1 MTSPQYQPAP
11 PAPNGT
17 GEAPLWAPLYGAS
30 LPQAFQRF
38 FKKYADFTGR
48 ASRSEYW
55 WWALVAAIVGIVLEV
70 LALALGGAGATVN
83 PDGTSTPGPLFWL
96 PGLLIAVWGLG
107 TLIPHLALT
116 WRRLHDANL
125 AGPFFFLGLIP
136 IVGWIILLIFVLLPS
151 KPEGARFDRPR
162 A

>member
-1 MTSPQYQPAP
+1 MTSPQYPTAPAA
-11 PAPNGT
+11 PA
-17 GEAPLWAPLYGAS
+17 GETPLWAPLYGAS
-30 LPQAFQRF
+30 LGQAVQRF

-55 WWALVAAIVGIVLEV
+55 WWYLVSFVVIIVLEILAGV
-70 LALALGGAGATVN
+70 LGAAGASVN
-83 PDGTSTPGPLFWL
+83 EDGTSTPGPLFWVATI
-96 PGLLIAVWGLG
+96 LLIVWGLG
-107 TLIPHLALT
+107 TIVPHLALT

-136 IVGWIILLIFVLLPS
+136 FVGGIIVLVLTLLPS
-151 KPEGARFDRPR
+151 KPEGARFDRPT

>member
-1 MTSPQYQPAP
+1 MTSPQYPTAP
-11 PAPNGT
+11 PAAPA
-17 GEAPLWAPLYGAS
+17 GEAPLWAPLYGAT
-30 LPQAFQRF
+30 LPQAVRRF

-55 WWALVAAIVGIVLEV
+55 WWYLVTIVVVVVLEV
-70 LALALGGAGATVN
+70 LSVTLGSAGGTVN
-83 PDGTSTPGPLFWL
+83 ADGTSTPGPLFWL
-96 PGLLIAVWGLG
+96 PALLIVVWGLG
-107 TLIPHLALT
+107 TIVPHLALT

-136 IVGWIILLIFVLLPS
+136 FVGGIIVLVLVLLPS

>member
-1 MTSPQYQPAP
+1 VTSPQYQPAP
-11 PAPNGT
+11 PAQGGT
-17 GEAPLWAPLYGAS
+17 GETPLWAPLYGAS

-55 WWALVAAIVGIVLEV
+55 WWYLVTIIVAIVLEV
-70 LALALGGAGATVN
+70 LALVLGLPGASANGN
-83 PDGTSTPGPLFWL
+83 GGTNPGPLFWL
-96 PGLLIAVWGLG
+96 PALLIFAWIVG
-107 TLIPHLALT
+107 TIVPHLALT

-136 IVGWIILLIFVLLPS
+136 LVGGIILLVLLLLPP

-162 A
+162 P

>member
-1 MTSPQYQPAP
+1 MTSPQYPTAP
-11 PAPNGT
+11 PAQPA

-30 LPQAFQRF
+30 LGQAVQRF

-55 WWALVAAIVGIVLEV
+55 WWYLVTIIVAIVLEV
-70 LALALGGAGATVN
+70 LALTLGNAGATVN
-83 PDGTSTPGPLFWL
+83 ADGTSTPGPLFWL
-96 PGLLIAVWGLG
+96 PVLLIIVWGLA
-107 TLIPHLALT
+107 TIVPHLALT
-116 WRRLHDANL
+116 WRRLHDVNL

-136 IVGWIILLIFVLLPS
+136 FVGGIIVLVLVLLPS

>member
-11 PAPNGT
+11 PAQGST
-17 GEAPLWAPLYGAS
+17 GETPLWAPLYGAS

-83 PDGTSTPGPLFWL
+83 ADGTSTPGPLFWL

-125 AGPFFFLGLIP
+125 AGPFFFLALIP
-136 IVGWIILLIFVLLPS
+136 IVGWIILLIFTLLPS
-151 KPEGARFDRPR
+151 KPEGARFDRPH

>member
-1 MTSPQYQPAP
+1 VTSPQYQSTP
-11 PAPNGT
+11 PAQGGT
-17 GEAPLWAPLYGAS
+17 SETPLWAPLYGAS

-70 LALALGGAGATVN
+70 LALSLGSAGATVN
-83 PDGTSTPGPLFWL
+83 ADGTSAPGPLFWL
-96 PGLLIAVWGLG
+96 PGLLIAVWSLG
-107 TLIPHLALT
+107 TLIPHLALI

-125 AGPFFFLGLIP
+125 AGPFFFLAFIP
-136 IVGWIILLIFVLLPS
+136 IVGWIILLVFVLLPS

>member
-1 MTSPQYQPAP
+1 MTSPQYPTTPAA
-11 PAPNGT
+11 APT
-17 GEAPLWAPLYGAS
+17 GETPLWAPLYGAS
-30 LPQAFQRF
+30 FGQSVQRF

-55 WWALVAAIVGIVLEV
+55 WWILFSVIVAIVLEV
-70 LALALGGAGATVN
+70 LALVLGSIGATVN
-83 PDGTSTPGPLFWL
+83 DDGTSTPGPLFWL
-96 PGLLIAVWGLG
+96 VGVLILVWGLG
-107 TLIPHLALT
+107 TIVPHLAIV

-125 AGPFFFLGLIP
+125 AGPFFFLSFIPFGSIVVLILT
-136 IVGWIILLIFVLLPS
+136 ILPS

>member
-1 MTSPQYQPAP
+1 MTSPQYPTAPAA
-11 PAPNGT
+11 PA
-17 GEAPLWAPLYGAS
+17 GETPLWAPLYGAS
-30 LPQAFQRF
+30 IGQAVQRF

-55 WWALVAAIVGIVLEV
+55 WWYLVTIIVAIVLEV
-70 LALALGGAGATVN
+70 LALTLGTAGATTN
-83 PDGTSTPGPLFWL
+83 DDGTSTPGPLFWL
-96 PGLLIAVWGLG
+96 PVVLIIAWGLG
-107 TLIPHLALT
+107 TIVPHLALT

-136 IVGWIILLIFVLLPS
+136 FVGGIIVLVLVLLPS
-151 KPEGARFDRPR
+151 KPEGARFDRPT

>member
-1 MTSPQYQPAP
+1 MTSPQYPAAP
-11 PAPNGT
+11 PAAPA

-30 LPQAFQRF
+30 LPQAVKRF
-38 FKKYADFTGR
+38 FAKYADFTGR

-55 WWALVAAIVGIVLEV
+55 WWYLVTIIVAVVLEV
-70 LALALGGAGATVN
+70 LALTLGTAGATTN
-83 PDGTSTPGPLFWL
+83 ADGTSAPGPLFWL
-96 PGLLIAVWGLG
+96 PALLITVWILG
-107 TLIPHLALT
+107 TIVPHLALT

-136 IVGWIILLIFVLLPS
+136 LVGGIIVLVLVLLPP

-162 A
+162 P

>member
-1 MTSPQYQPAP
+1 VTSPQYPTAPA
-11 PAPNGT
+11 ASGAET
-17 GEAPLWAPLYGAS
+17 PLWAPLYGAS
-30 LPQAFQRF
+30 FGQAIQRF

-55 WWALVAAIVGIVLEV
+55 WWMLASVIVAVVLEI
-70 LALALGGAGATVN
+70 LSLALGGAGATVN
-83 PDGTSTPGPLFWL
+83 DDGTSTPGPLFWL
-96 PGLLIAVWGLG
+96 PIVLIAIWYLG
-107 TLIPHLALT
+107 TIVPHLALI

-136 IVGWIILLIFVLLPS
+136 VVGGIIVLVLTLLPS

>member
-1 MTSPQYQPAP
+1 MTAPQYPTAAAP
-11 PAPNGT
+11 G
-17 GEAPLWAPLYGAS
+17 GETPLWAPLYGAT

-70 LALALGGAGATVN
+70 LALTLGSAGATVN
-83 PDGTSTPGPLFWL
+83 GDGTTTPGPLFWL
-96 PGLLIAVWGLG
+96 PGLLIAVWSLG
-107 TLIPHLALT
+107 TLVPHLALI

-125 AGPFFFLGLIP
+125 AGPFFFLAFIP
-136 IVGWIILLIFVLLPS
+136 IVGWIILLVFVLLPS

>member
-11 PAPNGT
+11 PAQGGT
-17 GEAPLWAPLYGAS
+17 GETPLWAPLYGAS

-38 FKKYADFTGR
+38 FKKYADFSGR

-55 WWALVAAIVGIVLEV
+55 WWYLVSFLVTIALEL
-70 LALALGGAGATVN
+70 LALALGGRGTFVNADGA
-83 PDGTSTPGPLFWL
+83 STPGPLFWL
-96 PGLLIAVWGLG
+96 PSLLILVWTFG
-107 TLIPHLALT
+107 TLVPYLSLT

-125 AGPFFFLGLIP
+125 PGPLFFLGFIP
-136 IVGWIILLIFVLLPS
+136 FVLLILTLLPS

>member
-1 MTSPQYQPAP
+1 VTSPQYPTAP
-11 PAPNGT
+11 PASSA
-17 GEAPLWAPLYGAS
+17 GETPLWAPLYGAS
-30 LPQAFQRF
+30 LGQAFQRF

-55 WWALVAAIVGIVLEV
+55 WWYLVTIIVAIVLEI
-70 LALALGGAGATVN
+70 LAATLGAAGATTN
-83 PDGTSTPGPLFWL
+83 DDGTSTPGPLFWL
-96 PGLLIAVWGLG
+96 PVVLIIVWGLG
-107 TLIPHLALT
+107 TIVPHLALT
-116 WRRLHDANL
+116 WRRLHDTNL

-136 IVGWIILLIFVLLPS
+136 FVGGIIVLVLTILPS